1 MKKYILWLILIITSL
16 GLLGSVQL
24 RWSSDMATA
33 RSRFIEQ
40 SHAETQLSAEKIDS
54 VLHSIY
60 ENLRTLASIPG
71 IRNIDRSSN
80 NFSDESR
87 TIAQQIYNNLATN
100 MAISKIYVLP
110 IDFDPKKLDPVTQKP
125 QTPILTFD
133 QFIVDVGAGHSN
145 AQSISHLMDVMRP
158 IAGTPAQIETF
169 EYLQLVDH
177 ARWLQDHFANKSQIS
192 ALDIPFI
199 SGSEI
204 ITSDNSVFTKTG
216 RESDRYG
223 IVFSVPYYDAK
234 GQIKGLVSTVMLT
247 ANLRNSIPRA
257 DTTLLNVATKYNVS
271 TAAMQNPF
279 ALFSKI
285 QNTESKTIYSEKL
298 NIATRDWRSP
308 WLVYGEKADQ
318 AFYGSS
324 IVRAIDVTR
333 RNTTFGVLAAAAL
346 GALSLWLTTR
356 TMKQASL
363 LTESLNNA
371 RILAEESERS
381 AQENAAQLQ
390 QLNDDIS
397 RLNLELAEK
406 LDMLSKAQDDIVRKG
421 KMAQLG
427 HLVATVAHEI
437 RNPLSGIRNSA
448 FLLQRKLKDSP
459 GDFQTYFARI
469 ETGISRCDTII
480 TQLLDYSRSRKLIA
494 EQADLTQWLEELL
507 NEHASKL
514 PPSVQLSL
522 SLPED
527 QIVTSFDKDRL
538 RGGIVNLV
546 NNAAEALMGK
556 NNEEAQLR
564 LINIELKKT
573 HRGTEIEVRDNGP
586 GIPAD
591 ILAKIG
597 EPLFTTK
604 SFGTGLGIAMVQK
617 TAELHGGSLEIQS
630 EHGKG
635 AAFKIWFPAIPENSI
650 AA

>member
-1 MKKYILWLILIITSL
+1 MKKYILWLILIITAC

-24 RWSSDMATA
+24 RWLSEMATA

-71 IRNIDRSSN
+71 IRNMDHSSD
-80 NFSDESR
+80 NFSADTR

-100 MAISKIYVLP
+100 VAISKIYVLP
-110 IDFDPKKLDPVTQKP
+110 IDFDPKKIDPKTQKP

-133 QFIVDVGAGHSN
+133 QFIVDGGDEQSN
-145 AQSISHLMDVMRP
+145 AQRISHLMDVMRP
-158 IAGTPAQIETF
+158 VAGSPDKIDTF
-169 EYLQLVDH
+169 EFLQLVDH
-177 ARWLQDHFANKSQIS
+177 AHWLQDNYANKSQIS
-192 ALDIPFI
+192 GLDVPFI

-204 ITSDNSVFTKTG
+204 ITSDNSLFTKSG
-216 RESDRYG
+216 KESDRYG
-223 IVFSVPYYDAK
+223 IVFSVPFYDAK

-247 ANLRNSIPRA
+247 ANLRNGIPRA

-298 NIATRDWRSP
+298 SVATRDWRSP
-308 WLVYGEKADQ
+308 WLIYGEKVDQ
-318 AFYGSS
+318 NFYESS

-333 RNTTFGVLAAAAL
+333 RNTAFGVLVAAVL

-356 TMKQASL
+356 NMKQANL
-363 LTESLNNA
+363 LAESLNKA

-381 AQENAAQLQ
+381 AQDNASQLQ
-390 QLNDDIS
+390 KLNDDIS
-397 RLNLELAEK
+397 RLNQELAEK

-448 FLLQRKLKDSP
+448 FLLQRKLKDTP

-494 EQADLTQWLEELL
+494 EKADLTQWLEELL

-514 PPSVQLSL
+514 PPTVQLSL
-522 SLPED
+522 SLPET
-527 QIVTSFDKDRL
+527 QLITPFDKDRL

-556 NNEEAQLR
+556 NNEEAQSR

-573 HRGTEIEVRDNGP
+573 ARGTEIEVRDNGP
-586 GIPAD
+586 GIPSD

-604 SFGTGLGIAMVQK
+604 SFGTGLGLAMVQK

-635 AAFKIWFPAIPENSI
+635 AAFKIWFPVINDNSI